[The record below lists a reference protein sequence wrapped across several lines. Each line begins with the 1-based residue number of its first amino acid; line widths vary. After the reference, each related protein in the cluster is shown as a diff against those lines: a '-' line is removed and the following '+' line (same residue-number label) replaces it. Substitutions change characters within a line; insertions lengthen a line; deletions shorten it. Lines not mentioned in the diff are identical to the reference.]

1 MKRRR
6 ISPVMIAGIVA
17 ILAALGL
24 IYLISTGGVF
34 IQIDPTAQQQTVEAM
49 EPNRLTQTAENR
61 QREATAVNATQAAVT
76 QISPMILPGQ
86 NTPTESPA
94 AGS

>member
-1 MKRRR
+1 MKRRG

-34 IQIDPTAQQQTVEAM
+34 IQIDPTAQQQTVDAIVRT
-49 EPNRLTQTAENR
+49 RLTQTAEMR
-61 QREATAVNATQAAVT
+61 LTLTLTPEAT
-76 QISPMILPGQ
+76 SES
-86 NTPTESPA
+86 TEITETFENP
-94 AGS
+94 